1 MKNKLKNIKLDPST
15 IAPIILLALLM
26 TVYTITTDIFFTGTN
41 FLNIL
46 RQVSITGIMAVGV
59 TKVILLGQIDLSI
72 ATIMAFSGMIASG
85 LSMGMYLGL
94 PPLPVELCILIALI
108 LGALIGFINGM
119 AVAKLAIP
127 GFMATLAMMF
137 IIDGF
142 MLMLTNAQ
150 PIFGLSDRM
159 MFLGSGRVFNIPV
172 IIIVFL
178 VVLIIG
184 MFVLKYSVFGR
195 NLYAIGGNKE
205 TARISGINVTS
216 NVVAAFMVCSIL
228 ASLAGVLMVGRIGS
242 GQVTAGVGLQLPPIA
257 AAVLGGASLL
267 GGKGT
272 LFGTLLGV
280 LTMGVLVNGLNL
292 LGQGSAVQWL
302 VTGLVLFLAVAFN
315 MIMSR
320 KSRMS

>member
-1 MKNKLKNIKLDPST
+1 MNNKLKNVKLDPST
-15 IAPIILLALLM
+15 IAPIIFLATLM
-26 TVYTITTDIFFTGTN
+26 LVYTITTEMFFTGTN
-41 FLNIL
+41 FMNIL
-46 RQVSITGIMAVGV
+46 RQASITGIMAVGV
-59 TKVILLGQIDLSI
+59 TMVILLGQIDLSI
-72 ATIMAFSGMIASG
+72 ATVMAFSGMISSG
-85 LSMGMYLGL
+85 LSIGMYFGL
-94 PPLPVELCILIALI
+94 PPLPVEVCILVSLTI
-108 LGALIGFINGM
+108 GALIGFISGI

-137 IIDGF
+137 IVDGL

-159 MFLGSGRVFNIPV
+159 MFLGSARVFDIPV
-172 IIIVFL
+172 IIFVFL
-178 VVLIIG
+178 FVLIIG
-184 MFVLKYSVFGR
+184 ILVLKYSVFGR

-205 TARISGINVTS
+205 TARISGINVTY

-242 GQVTAGVGLQLPPIA
+242 GQVTAGQGLQLPPIA

-272 LFGTLLGV
+272 LIGTLLGV

-292 LGQGSAVQWL
+292 LGQGSAVQWM

-320 KSRMS
+320 RSQR